1 MSETLLEIEDLH
13 VALGDAN
20 ATEIIRGVGLTLH
33 KGEIIGIVG
42 ESGSGKT
49 MTAMSI
55 LRLLPQGVKVTRGE
69 IKFSGKD
76 LLSLSAASLRD
87 VRGKDIGVVFQ
98 DPMTALNPLHRI
110 GKQVSEAP
118 RLHGAT
124 DKKRLRD
131 RAIDI
136 LNHVGIPQGER
147 RLKNRP
153 FEFSGGMRQR
163 VLIAE
168 ALSCGPKILIADEPT
183 TGLDVTIQVQIL
195 ELLDK
200 MRQENEMGIILISH
214 DLSMI
219 ARVCDYLIVMYAGR
233 VVESGPTAEVLRRPL
248 HPYTLALASA
258 TPTLAAVPGEMLP
271 ALPGSPPSM
280 SALGVG
286 CSFAPRCAFAE
297 EMCWRA
303 EPELDSVGSSERRS
317 ACWVAQRDG
326 SLREPSK

>member
-1 MSETLLEIEDLH
+1 MS
-13 VALGDAN
+13 
-20 ATEIIRGVGLTLH
+20 
-33 KGEIIGIVG
+33 
-42 ESGSGKT
+42 
-49 MTAMSI
+49 AMSI
-55 LRLLPQGVKVTRGE
+55 LRLLPAEVTITSGE
-69 IKFSGKD
+69 ILFAGDD
-76 LLSLSAASLRD
+76 LVSLPSESLRQI
-87 VRGKDIGVVFQ
+87 RGRDIGVVFQ

-124 DKKRLRD
+124 DEKRLRAGAIGILD
-131 RAIDI
+131 R
-136 LNHVGIPQGER
+136 VGIPHSER

-195 ELLDK
+195 ELLDR
-200 MRQENEMGIILISH
+200 MRRENEMGIILISH
-214 DLSMI
+214 DLTMI
-219 ARVCDYLIVMYAGR
+219 ARVCDHLIVMYAGR
-233 VVESGPTAEVLRRPL
+233 VIESGPTAEVLRNPL

-258 TPTLAAVPGEMLP
+258 TPTLASVPGEPLP
-271 ALPGSPPSM
+271 ALPGSPPPM
-280 SALGVG
+280 SSLGVG

-297 EMCWRA
+297 EACWRA
-303 EPELDSVGSSERRS
+303 EPELDTVGGPRRRS

-326 SLREPSK
+326 SLGGKSQK